1 MAKAPA
7 HVLETL
13 RRHPDL
19 LRMPLEP
26 MHGWRS
32 SPDEGGHSHGEFC
45 AATIYRCN
53 PVVGCYL
60 EYVSTVFCPDCVR
73 DNPELFRE
81 WLASR
86 PGEPQTPPKEL

>member
-1 MAKAPA
+1 MAKAPTHA
-7 HVLETL
+7 LESLLKRPQRL
-13 RRHPDL
+13 RL
-19 LRMPLEP
+19 PLEP

-32 SPDEGGHSHGEFC
+32 SPDEGDHSHCAFC
-45 AATIYRCN
+45 GYTIYRGD

-60 EYVSTVFCPDCVR
+60 EYVSTIFCHECVD

-86 PGEPQTPPKEL
+86 PG